1 MKRIAKAVW
10 TGGPRA
16 GEGLVSTAS
25 GAFDNMVYAVGTSS
39 TGVPCTN
46 PCEMLAA
53 AEAACVSIMVAKEL
67 SRAGIESKFIQTL
80 AELDLAQGD
89 EGWHIPKIHLTVH
102 ACVSEE
108 REAEFKEA
116 VERAKTECPITRS
129 LKADVTAD
137 ACIERLPLTRSEN
150 EVYL

>member
-16 GEGLVSTAS
+16 GEGSVSTAS
-25 GAFDNMVYAVGTSS
+25 GAFDNMVYAMGTSS
-39 TGVPCTN
+39 SGAPCTN

-67 SRAGIESKFIQTL
+67 NRSGIEAEFIQTL

-102 ACVSEE
+102 ACVDAE
-108 REAEFKEA
+108 REAEFKQA
-116 VERAKTECPITRS
+116 VQRAKTECPITRS
-129 LKADVTAD
+129 LKAEVTAD
-137 ACIERLPLTRSEN
+137 AFVEKLPLTRSER
-150 EVYL
+150 VYL